1 MNRDEAVMALQA
13 QPFDTD
19 VQVNVGGF
27 VIDVA
32 AIRFDERR
40 HTIVIELFGQDA
52 EEALRQ
58 FLRAGRS
65 GDPPAGKS
73 VAGPDVGG

>member
-1 MNRDEAVMALQA
+1 VNRDETVLALEA

-27 VIDVA
+27 YLDVA

-40 HTIVIELFGQDA
+40 HAIVVELFGEDA
-52 EEALRQ
+52 EQAMRH
-58 FLRAGRS
+58 FLRTG
-65 GDPPAGKS
+65 PPG
-73 VAGPDVGG
+73 VDT